1 MLFPDTTNRPHRHAQ
16 RKEHPMNTTTISTG
30 RRGRA
35 PLAVLAAVL
44 AACLLALAGP
54 AGAQAATINV
64 SPAAGSDA
72 NPGTATAPLKTLTK
86 ALTKAKAGDT
96 VKLAGGGYGT
106 FQGFGNGET
115 FPAGGLVV
123 PSGVTLEGA
132 TDFGFPVATLLG
144 QGSGIGLKLAGN
156 ATVRNLFVGGGGGFA
171 VGLFAKQGT

>member
-1 MLFPDTTNRPHRHAQ
+1 
-16 RKEHPMNTTTISTG
+16 MNTTTISTG
-30 RRGRA
+30 RRRRA

-64 SPAAGSDA
+64 SPAGSDA
-72 NPGTATAPLKTLTK
+72 NTGSATAPLKTLGK

-171 VGLFAKQGT
+171 VGLFAKQGTQTLSNLLVPASGRSRSSMA